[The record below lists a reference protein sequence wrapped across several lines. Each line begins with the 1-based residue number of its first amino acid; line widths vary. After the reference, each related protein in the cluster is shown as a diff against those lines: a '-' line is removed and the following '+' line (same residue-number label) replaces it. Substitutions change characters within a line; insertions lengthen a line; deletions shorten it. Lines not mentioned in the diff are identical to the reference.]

1 MALDDRLFVSASA
14 VPLALAS
21 AQDDP
26 AELYHEAS
34 KLQPSL
40 LWRQMAGVRRM
51 EQSPEMQRRALRA
64 GKRFTHRPVHGLPP
78 PHFGPASFE
87 AVLRRR
93 GSSRAFGEGA
103 LSLADFA
110 TILYAAYGITRRA
123 GHIARPDGRTVPS
136 GGALY
141 PLDVYAAVQ
150 RVEGLPPGV
159 YHYDPA
165 GHRLAALR
173 SDSPREELV
182 RGLVDPSLAEASA
195 VMMLAACFW
204 RSRFKYGLRAYRF
217 VLLEAGHLAQ
227 NVLLTAA
234 ALDLAVLPIGGYFD
248 RRIDDLLALDGVH
261 ESVVYLLA
269 LGLHAGAYVR

>member
-1 MALDDRLFVSASA
+1 MARDDRLLVSAST
-14 VPLALAS
+14 VPLALAP

-40 LWRQMAGVRRM
+40 LWRQMAGVRRL

-64 GKRFTHRPVHGLPP
+64 GKRFTHRPARALPP
-78 PHFGPASFE
+78 PQFGTAPFGF
-87 AVLRRR
+87 VLRRR
-93 GSSRAFGEGA
+93 SSSRAFGEGA
-103 LSLADFA
+103 LSLADFG
-110 TILYAAYGITRRA
+110 TLLFAAYGITRHA
-123 GHIARPDGRTVPS
+123 GHAAQPDRRTVPS

-150 RVEGLPPGV
+150 RVESLPPGV

-165 GHRLAALR
+165 GHTLAELRAASPSAALA
-173 SDSPREELV
+173 
-182 RGLVDPSLAEASA
+182 RGLVDPSLAEAPAA
-195 VMMLAACFW
+195 VMLAACFR

-227 NVLLTAA
+227 NILLTAA
-234 ALDLAVLPIGGYFD
+234 ALDLAALPIGGYFD
-248 RRIDDLLALDGVH
+248 RRIDDLLALDGTH

-269 LGLHAGAYVR
+269 LGPRAGDHVR